1 MKRIFATLALICAI
15 SISAVAQEL
24 KWVDA
29 TELGIHGHTK
39 KTDKSPYYR
48 FDHTPYEG
56 FNKVIVN
63 YSMCPSG
70 LYIVFKTNSSQISA
84 SWENV
89 KKRIGDNMTGISQL
103 GLDLYIKDN
112 GKWRFAAVGRVST
125 LPEKNERKKTLIK
138 NLAEGEKECL
148 LYLPGW
154 CHITKLEIGVDED
167 ATIVGLPSPFK
178 HKVIVHGSSIT
189 HGASASRPALYY
201 PALLSR
207 NLGIDFVNFGFS
219 GMCKMQPQFLEFLKT
234 CEADA
239 FLFDAFSNPT
249 TKEVEERL
257 DNFVAELV
265 KAHPGK
271 PLIFLQSPIDLDSN
285 FDTKKYA
292 RRLNHIA
299 TVAKMMKAL
308 EKQYKD
314 VYFLEV
320 PFVLGTDATIDNSH
334 PTDLGFDRFLKAY
347 QPKIAKILK
356 KYGIKGNK

>member
-1 MKRIFATLALICAI
+1 MKRILATLVLAL
-15 SISAVAQEL
+15 AVVGSSFAQ

-29 TELGIHGHTK
+29 TELGIHGHTQ

-56 FNKVIVN
+56 FSKTIIN
-63 YSMCPSG
+63 YSKCPSG
-70 LYIVFKTNSSQISA
+70 LYVVFKTNSSQISA
-84 SWENV
+84 AWENAP
-89 KKRIGDNMTGISQL
+89 KRMGDNMTGISQH
-103 GLDLYIKDN
+103 GLDLYIKKD

-125 LPEKNERKKTLIK
+125 LPEKNSRTKTLIK

-148 LYLPGW
+148 IYLPGW
-154 CHITKLEIGVDED
+154 CKLTKLEIGVDEG
-167 ATIVGLPSPFK
+167 ATIEGIPSPFR

-189 HGASASRPALYY
+189 HGASASRPAMNY

-207 NLGIDFVNFGFS
+207 NLGIDFINFGFS
-219 GMCKMQPQFLEFLKT
+219 GQCKMQPQFLEFLKT

-239 FLFDAFSNPT
+239 FVFDAFSNPSE
-249 TKEVEERL
+249 KQIKERL
-257 DNFVAELV
+257 NNFVEELV

-271 PLIFLQSPIDLDSN
+271 PLIFIQSPIDQDSD

-292 RRLNHIA
+292 ARMSLTKTA
-299 TVAKMMKAL
+299 AEMMKVLA
-308 EKQYKD
+308 KKHKD
-314 VYFLEV
+314 VYFLAV
-320 PFVLGTDATIDNSH
+320 PNVLGTDGTIDNSH

-356 KYGIKGNK
+356 KYGIK